1 MIALVDGPLWIAV
14 CGSGQASG
22 DDVAAKAVGAAIAE
36 AKAVLVC
43 GGLGGVM
50 EAACKGAREKEGTT
64 VGLLPQDKR
73 DKVNPFVDIAV
84 PTGLGGLGRS
94 VLIVRAAHA
103 VIAIGG
109 DYGTLS
115 EITLALKART
125 PVVGLDTWKL
135 TRAGAQEEDATIIRA
150 TNAVDAVS
158 AALSAAAA
166 RH

>member
-1 MIALVDGPLWIAV
+1 MLRRSNVQDLEARQTPGEREALRGVAHVRKVTRLLPVTPDRKRVKPRGSLGDERDHCVRLVLSLPV
-14 CGSGQASG
+14 CGEDA
-22 DDVAAKAVGAAIAE
+22 
-36 AKAVLVC
+36 
-43 GGLGGVM
+43 GG
-50 EAACKGAREKEGTT
+50 
-64 VGLLPQDKR
+64 
-73 DKVNPFVDIAV
+73 NPFVDIAV

-115 EITLALKART
+115 EITLALKAKT

-135 TRAGAQEEDATIIRA
+135 TRAGAQADDATIIRA
-150 TNAVDAVS
+150 TNAADAVS
-158 AALSAAAA
+158 AALTAAAA